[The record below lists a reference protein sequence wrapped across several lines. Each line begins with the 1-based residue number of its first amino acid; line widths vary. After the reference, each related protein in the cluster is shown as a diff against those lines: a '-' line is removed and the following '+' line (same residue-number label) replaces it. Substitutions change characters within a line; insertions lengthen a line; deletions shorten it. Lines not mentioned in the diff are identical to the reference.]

1 MIRRCTPFNVPNNS
15 LAKNMNLIFNL
26 LRSLLLLLCA
36 LVLQVRPGVA
46 QDEKT
51 DAYGGSTRVKWEA
64 TGWFRLQQNNG
75 RFWLV
80 TPEGHPFFNL
90 GINHLNAGW
99 NNEQRADVELAKKLI
114 HQFKSWHFN
123 TAGYG
128 ASPPMMQHTPFV
140 SFLNLVPTSRFL
152 RDKASFP
159 DVFDSEFQ
167 RALQTQ
173 IERQCRN
180 VRDNPRLLG
189 YMWTDTPLWNLK
201 DSRRHVKKDWVS
213 TLRQLSATAPGKIA
227 YVDFLVETHS
237 GNFAKIAQTYDVK
250 ASSRVELLAAPFD
263 AVRVD
268 SPAVATDDAQFL
280 RRIARR
286 FYGVVGPAYRKN
298 DPHHLVFGE
307 MYLQNVHPDEVLE
320 EAMPHI
326 DLLLIQPTGN
336 RDAKEPKDHFPAALF
351 DRLHQIYCKPIIIGD
366 HQFSFAT
373 PEFPRTMWF
382 QYPSAAEAVAAY
394 GAYLREATARPYIV
408 GYNRC
413 QVRDVVEPDG
423 MLKQGLLQRNGEPY
437 PDFAGQIATFNRQ
450 ALDTLYQGLK
460 P

>member
-1 MIRRCTPFNVPNNS
+1 
-15 LAKNMNLIFNL
+15 MNITFKP
-26 LRSLLLLLCA
+26 LRPLLLLLST
-36 LVLQVRPGVA
+36 LVLLQSPGAA
-46 QDEKT
+46 QDSDT
-51 DAYGGSTRVKWEA
+51 DAYGGSTRVRWEA
-64 TGWFRLQQNNG
+64 TGWFRLQQHGG

-90 GINHLNAGW
+90 GINHLTAGW
-99 NNEQRADVELAKKLI
+99 NNEQRGDAALATKLT
-114 HQFKSWHFN
+114 HQFQAWHFN

-128 ASPPMMQHTPFV
+128 ASAPFREKTPFV

-159 DVFDSEFQ
+159 DVFDAEFQ
-167 RALQTQ
+167 RDLQQ
-173 IERQCRN
+173 RIERQCRE
-180 VRDNPRLLG
+180 VRENPRLLG

-201 DSRRHVKKDWVS
+201 DARRTIKKDWVS
-213 TLRQLSATAPGKIA
+213 TLRQLAATAPGKMA
-227 YVDFLVETHS
+227 YVDFLLETHGGDFS
-237 GNFAKIAQTYDVK
+237 KIAQIYDVK
-250 ASSRVELLAAPFD
+250 ASSRAELLAAPFD

-268 SPAVATDDAQFL
+268 TPAVAADDAQFL
-280 RRIARR
+280 RRIART
-286 FYGVVGPAYRKN
+286 FYGVAGPAYRKN
-298 DPHHLVFGE
+298 DPKHLIFGE
-307 MYLQNVHPDEVLE
+307 MYLQGVHPDEVLE

-336 RDAKEPKDHFPAALF
+336 PAAKEPKDHFNAALF
-351 DRLHQIYCKPIIIGD
+351 DRLHQTYGKPIIIGD

-394 GAYLREATARPYIV
+394 GVYLREATARPYIV

-413 QVRDVVEPDG
+413 QMRDVVEPDG
-423 MLKQGLLQRNGEPY
+423 MLKQGLLQRSGEPY
-437 PDFAGQIATFNRQ
+437 PDFASQIGAFNRQ
-450 ALDTLYQGLK
+450 TLDALYKRLK

>member
-1 MIRRCTPFNVPNNS
+1 
-15 LAKNMNLIFNL
+15 MNILFKP
-26 LRSLLLLLCA
+26 LRSLLLVLWA
-36 LVLQVRPGVA
+36 LVLLARPGAA
-46 QDEKT
+46 QGAEI
-51 DAYGGSTRVKWEA
+51 DAYGGSTRVRWEA
-64 TGWFRLQQNNG
+64 TGWFRLQQNGG

-90 GINHLNAGW
+90 GINHLTASW
-99 NNEQRADVELAKKLI
+99 NNEQRADAELAKKLI
-114 HQFKSWHFN
+114 HKFRSWHFN

-128 ASPPMMQHTPFV
+128 TSPPMMEHTPFV

-159 DVFDSEFQ
+159 DVFDAEFQ
-167 RALQTQ
+167 RDLQKR
-173 IERQCRN
+173 IERQCRD

-201 DSRRHVKKDWVS
+201 DARRTIKKDWVS
-213 TLRQLSATAPGKIA
+213 TLRQLAATAPGKIA
-227 YVDFLVETHS
+227 YVDFLLETHAGDLS
-237 GNFAKIAQTYDVK
+237 KIARIYDVK
-250 ASSRVELLAAPFD
+250 ASSRAELLAALFD

-268 SPAVATDDAQFL
+268 APAVAAEDAQFL
-280 RRIARR
+280 RRIART
-286 FYGVVGPAYRKN
+286 FYGVAGPAYRKG

-307 MYLQNVHPDEVLE
+307 MYLQGVHPDEVLE

-336 RDAKEPKDHFPAALF
+336 PAAKAPKDHFNAALF
-351 DRLHQIYCKPIIIGD
+351 DRLHQTYRKPIIIGD

-373 PEFPRTMWF
+373 PEFPRTMWV
-382 QYPSAAEAVAAY
+382 QYPSVAEAVAAY

-413 QVRDVVEPDG
+413 QIRDVVEPDG
-423 MLKQGLLQRNGEPY
+423 KLKQGLLQRNGEPY
-437 PDFAGQIATFNRQ
+437 PDYASQIAAFNRQ
-450 ALDTLYQGLK
+450 TLDALYKGLK

>member
-1 MIRRCTPFNVPNNS
+1 
-15 LAKNMNLIFNL
+15 MNIASIP
-26 LRSLLLLLCA
+26 LRSLLLLLCS
-36 LVLQVRPGVA
+36 LVLLPRQGAA
-46 QDEKT
+46 QGAET
-51 DAYGGSTRVKWEA
+51 DAYGGSTRVRWEA
-64 TGWFRLQQNNG
+64 TGWFRLQQSGG

-99 NNEQRADVELAKKLI
+99 TNEQRADAELAKQVI
-114 HQFKSWHFN
+114 GQFKSWHFN

-128 ASPPMMQHTPFV
+128 NSPPMLAHTPFV

-152 RDKASFP
+152 REKASFP
-159 DVFDSEFQ
+159 DVFDAAFQ
-167 RALQTQ
+167 RDLEKR
-173 IERQCRN
+173 IERQCRD
-180 VRDNPRLLG
+180 VRENPRLLG

-201 DSRRHVKKDWVS
+201 DARRTIQKDWVS
-213 TLRQLSATAPGKIA
+213 TLRQLAATAPGKIA
-227 YVDFLVETHS
+227 YVDFLLETH
-237 GNFAKIAQTYDVK
+237 GGDFAKIAQTYDVK
-250 ASSRVELLAAPFD
+250 ASSRAELLAAAFD

-268 SPAVATDDAQFL
+268 SPAIAADDAQFL
-280 RRIARR
+280 RLIART
-286 FYGVVGPAYRKN
+286 FYGVAGPAYRKN

-307 MYLQNVHPDEVLE
+307 MYLQISLPDEVLE
-320 EAMPHI
+320 EAMPHT

-336 RDAKEPKDHFPAALF
+336 PAAKEPKDHFNAALF
-351 DRLHQIYCKPIIIGD
+351 DRLHQTYRKPIIIGD

-373 PEFPRTMWF
+373 PEFPRTMWT

-394 GAYLREATARPYIV
+394 GTYLREATARPYIV

-413 QVRDVVEPDG
+413 QVRDVVQPDG

-437 PDFAGQIATFNRQ
+437 PDFVGQIANFNRQ
-450 ALDTLYQGLK
+450 TLDTLYHGLK